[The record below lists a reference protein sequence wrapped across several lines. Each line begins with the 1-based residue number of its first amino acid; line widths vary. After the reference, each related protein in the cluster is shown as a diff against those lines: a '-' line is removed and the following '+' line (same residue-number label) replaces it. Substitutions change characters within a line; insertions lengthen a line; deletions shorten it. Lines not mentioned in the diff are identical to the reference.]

1 MDCYTLPLNED
12 VRVIVVTFS
21 KSVKIECIIGGDLR
35 RL

>member
-12 VRVIVVTFS
+12 VRVIVTFS